1 MAESLQVLQMFG
13 RKNIS
18 DGSFLDQEVL
28 PVFEPSDD
36 GNSGYS
42 LQTPKK
48 LLKMDDENGTII
60 SIRIPSLHN
69 TELAA
74 LVVSYLPDYY
84 IASWFLLI

>member
-13 RKNIS
+13 RKNIA

-28 PVFEPSDD
+28 PVFETSDD
-36 GNSGYS
+36 GSSGFA

-48 LLKMDDENGTII
+48 LLRMEATDGAPV

-74 LVVSYLPDYY
+74 LVVNNLHIES
-84 IASWFLLI
+84 